1 MKVGQQ
7 TIKHGVIR
15 NSAVARLCQGVPVIV
30 GPGIAA
36 GAILWVHGVG
46 LVYKVEDYATAPPT
60 VSRALLDPGIAGP
73 FAIAMIAS
81 AILLA
86 IAISQVALRL
96 YRNMKLLGHDS
107 AWRAA
112 LLLTVVTC
120 EMAAIAGMV
129 VLSQFPGN
137 VNSKL
142 HDIGSY
148 MLFFG
153 HALGIS
159 LAGLMIRGVLIKLAS
174 QDQLPG
180 TAVNNWLTL
189 RRFPRRS
196 GWVAILS
203 VLYGVVY
210 FGGKFLPDEFFFLQR
225 TVMSM
230 LEVFVILS
238 FLGFLVSF
246 APFLGVFARGAAK
259 GDDRA

>member
-1 MKVGQQ
+1 MFG
-7 TIKHGVIR
+7 
-15 NSAVARLCQGVPVIV
+15 NSTLTRLWQGVPVIL

-36 GAILWVHGVG
+36 SAILWVHGVG
-46 LVYKVEDYATAPPT
+46 LAYKMEDYATAPPT
-60 VSRALLDPGIAGP
+60 ISRALLDPGIAGP

-86 IAISQVALRL
+86 IAVSQVTLRL
-96 YRNMKLLGHDS
+96 YRNMKLIGQDT
-107 AWRAA
+107 AWLAA
-112 LLLTVVTC
+112 LLLAVVTC

-129 VLSQFPGN
+129 VLSQFTGN

-142 HDIGSY
+142 HDTGSY

-210 FGGKFLPDEFFFLQR
+210 FGGKFLPDEFFFWQR
-225 TVMSM
+225 TAMSV

-246 APFLGVFARGAAK
+246 APFLGVFALGISK
-259 GDDRA
+259 GDD